1 MMHLFTHLTETIK
14 SDISSS
20 DKLEYSGSILLG
32 ATSLTDTHP
41 LLYFVVYTSL
51 NPLSNVNPRTKTW
64 PGRTGFIFTKANDFS
79 YKCKLT
85 FQKWAYI
92 YKVDWFL
99 HSWFEKYLTRR
110 DLNSAEKSSFVHS
123 NIKKY
128 LKR

>member
-1 MMHLFTHLTETIK
+1 MHLFTHLTETIK

-32 ATSLTDTHP
+32 ATLLTDTHP
-41 LLYFVVYTSL
+41 LLYCVIYTSL

-92 YKVDWFL
+92 YKVDFYIPD
-99 HSWFEKYLTRR
+99 SK
-110 DLNSAEKSSFVHS
+110 
-123 NIKKY
+123 NIWPGEIWIRPKN
-128 LKR
+128 LVLFILI

>member
-1 MMHLFTHLTETIK
+1 MHLFTHLTETIK

-51 NPLSNVNPRTKTW
+51 NPLSYSNVNPRTKTW

-85 FQKWAYI
+85 FQNEPTLIKMIFYI
-92 YKVDWFL
+92 PDSK
-99 HSWFEKYLTRR
+99 
-110 DLNSAEKSSFVHS
+110 
-123 NIKKY
+123 NI
-128 LKR
+128 

>member
-1 MMHLFTHLTETIK
+1 MHLFTRLTKTIK

-32 ATSLTDTHP
+32 ATALMDTHR
-41 LLYFVVYTSL
+41 LLYCVVYTSL
-51 NPLSNVNPRTKTW
+51 TPLSYSNVNPRSKTW

-92 YKVDWFL
+92 YKVDFFTFL
-99 HSWFEKYLTRR
+99 IRKIFDQVRFEFGRK
-110 DLNSAEKSSFVHS
+110 
-123 NIKKY
+123 I
-128 LKR
+128 